1 MCTDGQ
7 NLIIVAKRKDSTLKL
22 IDWLIKLK
30 HKEIFCIFRLK
41 MYSDLCDVTFHLP
54 VKTSSSSSKARC
66 IIIKKLWLTKKVI
79 SLPKPKKIGWNWPL
93 SSWLVYCETSTKRS
107 DIEELIARP
116 ENWASSIQS
125 AGAHSFT
132 FSHSL
137 FQSNMT
143 KLRDKR
149 LNTWSSV
156 FRAGN

>member
-22 IDWLIKLK
+22 IDLLIKLK

-54 VKTSSSSSKARC
+54 VKTSSSKARC

-93 SSWLVYCETSTKRS
+93 SSWLVYCETSTKRN

-125 AGAHSFT
+125 AVAQIQFRHVWLKEWVTESERV
-132 FSHSL
+132 SA
-137 FQSNMT
+137 
-143 KLRDKR
+143 RR
-149 LNTWSSV
+149 LNTWSSI